1 MRQYLIAQHLHA
13 RRAGID
19 LFSVKPSDQDNDNVL
34 RPDQPT
40 GSKGAGG
47 VWSPPCPSI
56 ASRKPAINSRF
67 SCRGSIHDPVSGRA
81 VVYESALERDLA
93 CLLLTDRRIVAVYDQ
108 PPTVSYIRRDGR
120 GARHTFDFLVETVSG
135 ARIAYAVKPLNK
147 VKSSG
152 IEDVITLIRRQ
163 TGDSFADCFE
173 ICTEQHVP
181 RVKVAD
187 ARLILRSRACRNH
200 EDVRTTSQVAAG
212 LRGTVPI
219 RSLVAMSSLP
229 PARARNA
236 VVNLIDEGGLE
247 LTDGTHIDDLAMV
260 RLRRPAMAA

>member
-34 RPDQPT
+34 RPDQPA

-47 VWSPPCPSI
+47 TWNPPRPSV
-56 ASRKPAINSRF
+56 ASRKPAANSRF
-67 SCRGSIHDPVSGRA
+67 SCRGLIHDPIAGRA
-81 VVYESALERDLA
+81 VLYESALERDLA
-93 CLLLTDRRIVAVYDQ
+93 YLLLTDRRIVAVYDQ
-108 PPTVSYIRRDGR
+108 PPAVSYIRRDGR
-120 GARHTFDFLVETVSG
+120 GARHTFDFLVETMSG
-135 ARIAYAVKPLNK
+135 ARIAYAVKPLAK
-147 VKSSG
+147 VGSSG
-152 IEDVITLIRRQ
+152 IEETIALIRRQ
-163 TGDSFADCFE
+163 TGDAFADRFE
-173 ICTEQHVP
+173 ICTEEHLP
-181 RVKVAD
+181 RLKVDD

-200 EDVRTTSQVAAG
+200 EDVRATSQVAAG

-219 RSLVAMSSLP
+219 RSLVAMSGLP

-247 LTDGTHIDDLAMV
+247 LAGGTHIGDLAMV